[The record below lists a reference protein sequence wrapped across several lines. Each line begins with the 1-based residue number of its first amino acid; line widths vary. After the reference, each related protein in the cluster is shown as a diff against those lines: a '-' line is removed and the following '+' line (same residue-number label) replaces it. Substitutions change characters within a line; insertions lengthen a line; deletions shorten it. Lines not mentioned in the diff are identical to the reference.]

1 MPYSYGDYKN
11 EVKEHIINHT
21 SEYSKILDV
30 GPGAGTYGSMLKHL
44 DIEALEIHP
53 PYIQMF
59 KLDEIYKKIHI
70 GDIRKFDIRPYDYII
85 MGDVLEHLTQN
96 EATEVLNR
104 MYNKKVMVAVPYLF
118 EQGEE
123 MGNIYET
130 HHQPDLTDD
139 LVQSRYGLKPLY
151 TNERYGYYINY

>member
-11 EVKEHIINHT
+11 EVIHHIKEHT

-30 GPGAGTYGSMLKHL
+30 GPGAGTYGSMLRHL

-59 KLDEIYKKIHI
+59 KLNEIYKKIYI
-70 GDIRKFDIRPYDYII
+70 GDIRDFDVSEYDYII
-85 MGDVLEHLTQN
+85 MGDVLEHLTV
-96 EATEVLNR
+96 EESKSVLNK
-104 MYNKKVMVAVPYLF
+104 MKDKKVMVAVPYLF

-130 HHQPDLTDD
+130 HHQPELTHE
-139 LVQSRYGLKPLY
+139 LMIERYGLTPLY

>member
-1 MPYSYGDYKN
+1 MPYSYGDYKS
-11 EVKEHIINHT
+11 EVITHIKDNT

-53 PYIQMF
+53 PYIEMF
-59 KLDEIYKKIHI
+59 KLDEIYKKVHI
-70 GDIRKFDIRPYDYII
+70 GDIREFDITPYDYII
-85 MGDVLEHLTQN
+85 MGDVLEHLKVN
-96 EATEVLNR
+96 EAKAVINL
-104 MYNKKVMVAVPYLF
+104 MKDKKIMVAVPYLF

-130 HHQPDLTDD
+130 HQQPDLTDE
-139 LVQSRYGLKPLY
+139 LMQSRYGLNPLY
-151 TNERYGYYINY
+151 INERYGYYINY

>member
-1 MPYSYGDYKN
+1 MPYSYGDFKSAISDHIKKN
-11 EVKEHIINHT
+11 IDDNT
-21 SEYSKILDV
+21 RILDV
-30 GPGAGTYGSMLKHL
+30 GPGSGTYGARLK
-44 DIEALEIHP
+44 DWNIEAVEIFE
-53 PYIQMF
+53 PYVQMF
-59 KLDEIYKKIHI
+59 NLNQFYKKVHI
-70 GDIRKFDIRPYDYII
+70 GDIRTFDVSQYDYII

-104 MYNKKVMVAVPYLF
+104 MWNKKVMVAVPYLF

-130 HHQPDLTDD
+130 HHQPDLTDE
-139 LVQSRYGLKPLY
+139 LMQSRYGLKPLY

>member
-44 DIEALEIHP
+44 DVEALEIYP
-53 PYIQMF
+53 LYIQMF
-59 KLDEIYKKIHI
+59 NLTEIYKQIHI
-70 GDIRKFDIRPYDYII
+70 GDIREFDIEPYDYII
-85 MGDVLEHLTQN
+85 MGDVLEHLTVE
-96 EATEVLNR
+96 EATKVLSR
-104 MYNKKVMVAVPYLF
+104 MQDKKVMVAVPYLF

-130 HHQPDLTDD
+130 HHQPDLTDEI
-139 LVQSRYGLKPLY
+139 VQSRYGLNPLY

>member
-11 EVKEHIINHT
+11 EVIHHITEHT

-30 GPGAGTYGSMLKHL
+30 GPGAGTYGSMLRNL

-53 PYIQMF
+53 PYIEMF
-59 KLDEIYKKIHI
+59 KLEEIYKKVHI
-70 GDIRKFDIRPYDYII
+70 GDIRNFDIEPFDYII
-85 MGDVLEHLTQN
+85 MGDVLEHLTI
-96 EATEVLNR
+96 EESKSFLAKVA
-104 MYNKKVMVAVPYLF
+104 NKKVMVAVPYLF

-130 HHQPDLTDD
+130 HHQPELTHE
-139 LVQSRYGLKPLY
+139 LMIERYGLNPLY
-151 TNERYGYYINY
+151 YNERYGYYTNY

>member
-11 EVKEHIINHT
+11 EVINHIKDNT

-44 DIEALEIHP
+44 NVEALEIYP
-53 PYIQMF
+53 PYISMF
-59 KLDEIYKKIHI
+59 NLTEIYKTIHI
-70 GDIRKFDIRPYDYII
+70 GDIREFDIEPYDYII
-85 MGDVLEHLTQN
+85 MGDVLEHLTVE
-96 EATEVLNR
+96 EAKDILSR
-104 MYNKKVMVAVPYLF
+104 AKNKKVMVAVPYLF

-130 HHQPDLTDD
+130 HHQPDLTNE
-139 LVQSRYGLKPLY
+139 LVQERYSLTPLY

>member
-11 EVKEHIINHT
+11 EVIHHIKDNT

-59 KLDEIYKKIHI
+59 NLTDIYKKIHI
-70 GDIRKFDIRPYDYII
+70 GDIRKFDITPYDYII

-104 MYNKKVMVAVPYLF
+104 MWNKKVMVAVPYLF

-130 HHQPDLTDD
+130 HHQPDLTDE
-139 LVQSRYGLKPLY
+139 LMQSRYGLNPLY

>member
-11 EVKEHIINHT
+11 EVIHHIIEHT

-30 GPGAGTYGSMLKHL
+30 GPGAGTYGSSLKHL
-44 DIEALEIHP
+44 DVEALEIFE

-59 KLDEIYKKIHI
+59 KLEEIYKKIYI
-70 GDIRKFDIRPYDYII
+70 GDIREFDIEAYDYII
-85 MGDVLEHLTQN
+85 LGDVLEHLTI
-96 EATEVLNR
+96 EESKSILNK
-104 MYNKKVMVAVPYLF
+104 MSHKKVMVAVPYLF

-130 HHQPDLTDD
+130 HHQPELTHE
-139 LVQSRYGLKPLY
+139 LMVERYGLTALY
-151 TNERYGYYINY
+151 RNERYGYYINY

>member
-11 EVKEHIINHT
+11 EVIHHIIEHT

-30 GPGAGTYGSMLKHL
+30 GPGAGTYGSMLRHL

-53 PYIQMF
+53 PYIEMF
-59 KLDEIYKKIHI
+59 KLNEIYKKIYI
-70 GDIRKFDIRPYDYII
+70 GDIRDFDVSEYDYII
-85 MGDVLEHLTQN
+85 MGDVLEHLTV
-96 EATEVLNR
+96 EESKSVLNK
-104 MYNKKVMVAVPYLF
+104 MKHKKVMVAVPYLF

-130 HHQPDLTDD
+130 HHQPELTHE
-139 LVQSRYGLKPLY
+139 LMIERYGLTPLY